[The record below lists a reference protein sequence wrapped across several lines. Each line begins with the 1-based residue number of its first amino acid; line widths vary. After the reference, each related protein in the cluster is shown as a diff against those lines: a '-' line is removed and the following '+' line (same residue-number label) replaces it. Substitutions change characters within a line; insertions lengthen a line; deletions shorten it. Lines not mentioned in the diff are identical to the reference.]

1 MPVDHTADS
10 KAAKDAEKETP
21 SEFSDALEDRPDDYF
36 VQRRFAK
43 AIDCHTIAQS
53 APFHWLALAV
63 NDFTRAPLISLLYG
77 VIFSLIPATLIVL
90 VFAADTHLVIL
101 PASVAFALIGPIFA
115 TGLYDVA
122 WELEKGHTPTFR
134 HSLKSMFRNPVG
146 EWGFAILL
154 MLMMLA
160 WMRIAALIYALY
172 PTTLTPSFEEML
184 GFLSLGSL
192 AGAALLSVVFA
203 FSVFTPQI
211 MMERRV
217 DIMTA
222 IATSYNAV
230 RKNLSTMIVW
240 AALIII
246 SVLIGFATSAVGF
259 IFIMPILSFAS
270 WHGYIATIK
279 TTRPRTYE

>member
-1 MPVDHTADS
+1 MPVDHTAGS
-10 KAAKDAEKETP
+10 KDVKDAEKDTK
-21 SEFSDALEDRPDDYF
+21 SEFSDALENRPDDYF
-36 VQRRFAK
+36 VQRKFAK
-43 AIDCHTIAQS
+43 AIDCHSVAQS

-63 NDFTRAPLISLLYG
+63 NDFTRAPLISLIYG
-77 VIFSLIPATLIVL
+77 VIFSLIPAALIVL
-90 VFAADTHLVIL
+90 VLAADTHLVIL
-101 PASVAFALIGPIFA
+101 PASVAFALIGPVFA

-122 WELEKGHTPTFR
+122 WELEKGHTPTFT

-154 MLMMLA
+154 MVMMVA

-172 PTTLTPSFEEML
+172 PTTLTPSLEEMV
-184 GFLSLGSL
+184 GFLTLGSL
-192 AGAALLSVVFA
+192 TGAVLLAVVFA

-222 IATSYNAV
+222 VATSYNAV

-240 AALIII
+240 AALILI

-259 IFIMPILSFAS
+259 IVIMPILSYAS
-270 WHGYIATIK
+270 WHAYIATIK
-279 TTRPRTYE
+279 TTRPRKYE